1 MKSSRQQIELI
12 REAVNGLTV
21 REHNTTIKLDFNAM
35 DIKDI
40 KERVGH
46 LATSLID
53 LEARVKAVESTSETT
68 SETIR
73 ELTARVT
80 SLEDEVVN
88 LLRDRSA
95 KDTKIEDLRTEVD
108 DQAKALDHL
117 STRMEKVVKA
127 LTCLDGWMS
136 NVEGILDAFR
146 K

>member
-21 REHNTTIKLDFNAM
+21 REHNTTIRLDFNAM

-40 KERVGH
+40 KESVGH

-53 LEARVKAVESTSETT
+53 LEARVKAVEST

-136 NVEGILDAFR
+136 NVEAILDAFR

>member
-1 MKSSRQQIELI
+1 MMSSRQQIKLI
-12 REAVNGLTV
+12 REAVNGIIT
-21 REHNTTIKLDFNAM
+21 REHSTSIRLNFHSM

-53 LEARVKAVESTSETT
+53 LEARVKAVESTSET
-68 SETIR
+68 IR
-73 ELTARVT
+73 ELTVRVT

>member
-1 MKSSRQQIELI
+1 MMSSRQQIELI
-12 REAVNGLTV
+12 REAVNALTV
-21 REHNTTIKLDFNAM
+21 REHNTAIRLDFNAM

-53 LEARVKAVESTSETT
+53 LEARVKAVESTSET
-68 SETIR
+68 IR

-95 KDTKIEDLRTEVD
+95 KDIKIEDLRTEVD

-136 NVEGILDAFR
+136 NVEAILDAFR

>member
-21 REHNTTIKLDFNAM
+21 REHNTTIRLDFNAM

-40 KERVGH
+40 KESVGH

-53 LEARVKAVESTSETT
+53 LEARVKAVEST

>member
-21 REHNTTIKLDFNAM
+21 REHNITIRLDFNAM

-53 LEARVKAVESTSETT
+53 LEARVKAVEST

-136 NVEGILDAFR
+136 NVEAILDAFR

>member
-21 REHNTTIKLDFNAM
+21 REHNTTIRLDFNAM

-53 LEARVKAVESTSETT
+53 LEARVKAVEST

-136 NVEGILDAFR
+136 NVEAILDAFR

>member
-21 REHNTTIKLDFNAM
+21 REHNTTIRLDFNAM

-53 LEARVKAVESTSETT
+53 LEARVKAVEST

>member
-1 MKSSRQQIELI
+1 MMSSRQQIELI
-12 REAVNGLTV
+12 REAINALTV
-21 REHNTTIKLDFNAM
+21 REHNTAIRLDFNAM

-53 LEARVKAVESTSETT
+53 LEARVKAVEST

-117 STRMEKVVKA
+117 STRMQKVVKA

-136 NVEGILDAFR
+136 IVDGILDSFR

>member
-1 MKSSRQQIELI
+1 MMSSRQQIKLI
-12 REAVNGLTV
+12 REAVNALTV
-21 REHNTTIKLDFNAM
+21 REHNTAIRLDFNAM

-53 LEARVKAVESTSETT
+53 LEARVKAVEST